1 MFIAYGDSRV
11 GLIRKVNED
20 SISDC
25 SGPVFILAD
34 GMGGYVG
41 GQVASRLAVESGTG
55 FLKNVP
61 LEKISEGLLKESI
74 LHANQVVLTEKMKKP
89 ELDGMGTT
97 MITVGINDNMLSWAH
112 VGDSRLYIYHKEI
125 LQQVTTDHSFVM
137 ELLRKG
143 KITEDEMHEHPRK
156 NEITRAVG
164 IKKALEVDTGT
175 IRLTGMVDDTHIAK
189 ILSEYRNFT
198 KEDLMNCGEHLF
210 NAAYNAG
217 AADNVSLILID
228 YWGRKG
234 GEG

>member
-1 MFIAYGDSRV
+1 MAKSIDSKVLFITTSPRT
-11 GLIRKVNED
+11 
-20 SISDC
+20 
-25 SGPVFILAD
+25 P
-34 GMGGYVG
+34 
-41 GQVASRLAVESGTG
+41 
-55 FLKNVP
+55 
-61 LEKISEGLLKESI
+61 
-74 LHANQVVLTEKMKKP
+74 EKMIP
-89 ELDGMGTT
+89 E
-97 MITVGINDNMLSWAH
+97 INLLSKNFENEKWNTETQIA
-112 VGDSRLYIYHKEI
+112 
-125 LQQVTTDHSFVM
+125 FM

-175 IRLTGMVDDTHIAK
+175 IRLKNNTLILLCTDGLTGMVDDTHIAK

>member
-1 MFIAYGDSRV
+1 
-11 GLIRKVNED
+11 
-20 SISDC
+20 
-25 SGPVFILAD
+25 
-34 GMGGYVG
+34 
-41 GQVASRLAVESGTG
+41 
-55 FLKNVP
+55 
-61 LEKISEGLLKESI
+61 
-74 LHANQVVLTEKMKKP
+74 
-89 ELDGMGTT
+89 
-97 MITVGINDNMLSWAH
+97 MLSWAH

-175 IRLTGMVDDTHIAK
+175 IRLKNNTLILLCTDGLTGMVDDTHIAK

-228 YWGRKG
+228 YWGRNWGRKG